1 MKYTTIGHFDSD
13 PRSPLSY
20 VVEASSPAAAIQA
33 AESAA
38 HDDFP
43 GSASD
48 PFLNDFVIAG
58 EAEILSTWA
67 G

>member
-20 VVEASSPAAAIQA
+20 VVDASSTAEAIQA
-33 AESAA
+33 AESEARR
-38 HDDFP
+38 DFP
-43 GSASD
+43 TSPAD
-48 PFLNDFVIAG
+48 PFLNDFVIEG
-58 EAEILSTWA
+58 EPKILSTWA